1 MPKEATFLAVLES
14 VASPKIL
21 LNEQK
26 RPEPVVKTD
35 LKDKEKLTHNTTI
48 CHLIASRDNCSSQ
61 SNLEKG
67 YRGNQWELNYAKCM

>member
-1 MPKEATFLAVLES
+1 MPKEATFLAVLDS

-21 LNEQK
+21 PNEQK

-35 LKDKEKLTHNTTI
+35 LKDKEKLTRNTTI
-48 CHLIASRDNCSSQ
+48 CHLIASRDNCNSQ

-67 YRGNQWELNYAKCM
+67 HRGNQ

>member
-1 MPKEATFLAVLES
+1 MPKEASFLAVLES

-67 YRGNQWELNYAKCM
+67 YRGNQ

>member
-1 MPKEATFLAVLES
+1 MPKEATFLAGLDS

-21 LNEQK
+21 SNEQK
-26 RPEPVVKTD
+26 RPGPVVKTD

-48 CHLIASRDNCSSQ
+48 CHLIASRDNYSSQ

-67 YRGNQWELNYAKCM
+67 YRGNPSKLNYAKYM